1 MFACLPCTIL
11 IRDPIAQISATKSE
25 MPAPVNFNSCLRPS
39 SCTLSYPIS
48 VSKGCS
54 GFSKFPVLLR
64 YLYVF
69 PISLIKDVVDGCILF
84 AVIENWDIL
93 FSLLKSL
100 FVTDVALYLETARQV
115 FLNLIFSWNT
125 VFSGAGLISGWF
137 YSLISFW
144 SFSIIFRVVGEWNLN

>member
-1 MFACLPCTIL
+1 MHQLVIDTNYLKSCWNRFNIVAVFYVQLQISRRHWSLVIFFFDIPTSKIMNQIQITKQRLFACLPCTIL

-69 PISLIKDVVDGCILF
+69 PISLIKDVVDSCILF
-84 AVIENWDIL
+84 AVIEN
-93 FSLLKSL
+93 
-100 FVTDVALYLETARQV
+100 
-115 FLNLIFSWNT
+115 
-125 VFSGAGLISGWF
+125 
-137 YSLISFW
+137 
-144 SFSIIFRVVGEWNLN
+144 